1 MVFYECQ
8 RCGFKTNHKT
18 NFKKHL
24 NRKYN
29 CRATM
34 KEIDIYE
41 IKKQYN
47 MLEIPNIPKIPTQN
61 HTNTTQNHTNTT
73 QNHTKPQKNPK
84 KQCLF
89 CLKYFSRKDSL
100 TRHENKYCREIK
112 KQNKYKKIQAENK
125 MLIMEMKKMLTA
137 SKINNT
143 NTNIKNNS
151 ENTITGNNIQ
161 IINFGKEEIDYISE
175 KKIKKLL
182 LSPATAI
189 PNLLK
194 NIHFHPKHPENHN
207 VKLTNLHDNYAKVF
221 KNKSWETINKEDLLF
236 ILVVVGKFIYED
248 MRDEKK
254 LDEYLINKYD
264 QLEKLHDKKLNKIY
278 DTVKIMLF
286 DETKKLLKK

>member
-1 MVFYECQ
+1 MVFYECL

-24 NRKYN
+24 DRKYT
-29 CRATM
+29 CKAIM
-34 KEIDIYE
+34 KEIDVYK

-47 MLEIPNIPKIPTQN
+47 MLE
-61 HTNTTQNHTNTT
+61 TNNTNKMSTLCQHYVNT
-73 QNHTKPQKNPK
+73 MSTLCQHYVNTNDQKNYK
-84 KQCLF
+84 CKY
-89 CLKYFSRKDSL
+89 CLKSFKTRQSKS
-100 TRHENKYCREIK
+100 RHENKYCKEKEK
-112 KQNKYKKIQAENK
+112 KSENK
-125 MLIMEMKKMLTA
+125 MLLMKIEQMKTEISKMK
-137 SKINNT
+137 SQI
-143 NTNIKNNS
+143 NIKNNS
-151 ENTITGNNIQ
+151 ENTITDNNIQ